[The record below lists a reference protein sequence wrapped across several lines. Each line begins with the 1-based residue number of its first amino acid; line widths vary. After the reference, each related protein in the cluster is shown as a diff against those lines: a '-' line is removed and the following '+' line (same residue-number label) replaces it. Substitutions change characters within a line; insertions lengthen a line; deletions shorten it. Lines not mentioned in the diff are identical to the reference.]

1 MSINISCP
9 LNNTGYGISSIN
21 IVKALSQFD
30 KEISLFPIGQSYI
43 DTQEDYDFFYSL
55 VEKSV
60 KNLDINAPFIKIWH
74 QFDLFHRSGRGK
86 YFAFPFFELDTFNE
100 IEQKHLCVPD
110 TIFVAS
116 SWAKNVIAANG
127 ISTNT
132 EIIPLGVDAN
142 IFNHNLPAPKEKKQD
157 KYIFLNMGK
166 WEVRKGHD
174 LLLDIFNTAFP
185 NEEDVE
191 LWILASEVTNSYSSK
206 DELEKWKKMYDSPRI
221 KIIPGVQRHSDI
233 ATVIS
238 MSDCGIYPSRAEGW
252 NLEALETM
260 AMNKPVI
267 ITNYSAHTE
276 FCNQENSY
284 LIDISQK
291 EVAFDGK
298 AFRGQG
304 LWAKLGQD
312 QIDQTIAH
320 MRHVYRSNI
329 RTNPNGIETAKKFS
343 WTNTANAIKRCIA

>member
-21 IVKALSQFD
+21 IVKALSKLD

-43 DTQEDYDFFYSL
+43 DTQEDYDFFYAL
-55 VEKSV
+55 VERSIKDFDVNS
-60 KNLDINAPFIKIWH
+60 PFIKIWH
-74 QFDLFHRSGRGK
+74 QFDLLQRIGRGK
-86 YFAFPFFELDTFNE
+86 YFAFPFFELDTFND
-100 IEQKHLCVPD
+100 IELKHLTVPD

-116 SWAKNVIAANG
+116 QWAKNVIEDNK
-127 ISTNT
+127 IQTH
-132 EIIPLGVDAN
+132 IDVVPLGVDTTV
-142 IFNHNLPAPKEKKQD
+142 FDHNLSANKPQD

-174 LLLDIFNTAFP
+174 ILLELFNTAFP
-185 NEEDVE
+185 DEQDVE

-206 DELEKWKKMYDSPRI
+206 EELEKWKKMYESPRI
-221 KIIPGVQRHSDI
+221 KIIPGAQKHSDI
-233 ATVIS
+233 ARIIA

-260 AMNKPVI
+260 AMNKPII

-276 FCNQENSY
+276 FCNKDNAH
-284 LIDISQK
+284 LIDISEK
-291 EVAFDGK
+291 EIAFDGK

-304 LWAKLGQD
+304 LWAKFGQS
-312 QIDQTIAH
+312 QIDQTISY
-320 MRHVYRSNI
+320 MRYVYESKI
-329 RTNPNGIETAKKFS
+329 RTNPNGIETANKFT
-343 WTNTANAIKRCIA
+343 WDNTAKTIKRCISN